1 MIIMQILV
9 AYATRAGST
18 AEVAEV
24 IGEVLR
30 ETGALVDVQR
40 LPFSGKLAEYDAVVL
55 GAPLYMYKWH
65 KDAKRFLRRSKGV
78 LQALPVAVFALGPFN
93 DVEKEWNDVRAQ
105 LDSALLEFPW
115 LRVAAI
121 KIFGGK
127 YDPTKL
133 TFPYSLIPAKRNIP
147 VTDIR
152 DWDDI
157 RAWAAGLGG
166 RFQGDED

>member
-1 MIIMQILV
+1 MMAMQILV

-30 ETGALVDVQR
+30 GTGALVDVQR

-65 KDAKRFLRRSKGV
+65 KDAKRFLRRNKEV
-78 LQALPVAVFALGPFN
+78 LKALPVAVFALGPFN

-105 LDSALLEFPW
+105 LDNALVEFPW
-115 LRVAAI
+115 LRLAAT

-133 TFPYSLIPAKRNIP
+133 TFPYSLIPAKKNIP

-157 RAWAAGLGG
+157 RGWAAGLAG
-166 RFQGDED
+166 RFRGED